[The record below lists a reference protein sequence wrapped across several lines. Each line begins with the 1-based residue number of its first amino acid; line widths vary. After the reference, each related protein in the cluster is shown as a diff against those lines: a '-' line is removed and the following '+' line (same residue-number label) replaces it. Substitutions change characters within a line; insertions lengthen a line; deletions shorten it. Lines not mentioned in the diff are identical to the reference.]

1 MLEVVKS
8 PNPILLERAS
18 ECDLSDSS
26 LKMLSNEMLKT
37 MYKNHGIG
45 LAGPQVGESKRI
57 IVFDL
62 GYDPDDK
69 DKPKCPHTL
78 INPEIIERSSEMEDS
93 EEGCLSCPGI
103 SAPVLRHA
111 IVKVKYFDLD
121 GQEHAI
127 EAGGLLSHCLQ
138 HEIDHLEGK
147 TLFQTAKPEV
157 RLQLLQDYQ
166 LANQ

>member
-26 LKMLSNEMLKT
+26 LKKLSKEMLKA
-37 MYKNHGIG
+37 MYKNRGIG
-45 LAGPQVGESKRI
+45 LAGPQVAELKRI
-57 IVFDL
+57 IVIDL
-62 GYDPDDK
+62 GYDPEDK
-69 DKPKCPHTL
+69 GKSKHPHTL

-93 EEGCLSCPGI
+93 DEGCLSCPGI
-103 SAPVLRHA
+103 TAPVLRHA
-111 IVKVKYFDLD
+111 IVKVKYFDLE
-121 GQEHAI
+121 GREHTI

-166 LANQ
+166 ATNA